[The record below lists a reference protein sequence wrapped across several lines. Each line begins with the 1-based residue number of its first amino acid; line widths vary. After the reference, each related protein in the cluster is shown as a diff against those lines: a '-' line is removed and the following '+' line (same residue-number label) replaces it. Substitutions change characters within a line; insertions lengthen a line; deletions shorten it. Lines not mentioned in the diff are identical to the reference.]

1 MLIGKL
7 ASEGKAILMISSEL
21 PEILGMSDRIFVMRD
36 GHIAGEF
43 DSVSQVTQEDILR
56 LAVGG
61 NASSDKQ

>member
-1 MLIGKL
+1 
-7 ASEGKAILMISSEL
+7 MISSEL
-21 PEILGMSDRIFVMRD
+21 PEILGRSDRIFVMRD